1 MSVKQLQAR
10 LNRRLKAINKDYG
23 VKGLRRLPSGEYW
36 FDLGMTFNSKDLAKV
51 NRIFAEVLE
60 KAPPKRET
68 VQAKFYLTPEIYKRL
83 RRSAAD
89 QGVTQSTLVE
99 QALQNT
105 LV

>member
-10 LNRRLKAINKDYG
+10 LNRRLKAIDKGYG
-23 VKGLRRLPSGEYW
+23 VKGLKRLPSGEYW

-60 KAPPKRET
+60 DAPPKRET
-68 VQAKFYLTPEIYKRL
+68 VQAKFYLTPETYKRL

-89 QGVTQSTLVE
+89 QGLTQSTLVE

-105 LV
+105 LD